1 MRSILE
7 VEESFEGKIAIH
19 LNTPLPLAW
28 HLLREIH
35 CFPFFFQPLKR
46 CLRCACFYELKTSH
60 YIMISLSSTFSVTWF
75 YVNKDN
81 CGWSAIEKC
90 YNSVLWKWKH
100 LLAFMDFGVLW
111 AVLGSWRALLG
122 PPLSPHPL
130 HARVYLGARWTSNS
144 PAERVV
150 LSSILWGDVHGDRMR
165 TPGWWASRTVVLK
178 GHGLTPDPQ
187 MPKWE
192 SSVEVYGVH
201 QQLGNLR
208 TAAILS
214 SLAPASLPS
223 QPVPT
228 SVPQLSP
235 FLVHFSG
242 NLGAS
247 GGQLGNCLHL
257 ELSMVPFKFLCVWSV
272 GMFFS

>member
-1 MRSILE
+1 
-7 VEESFEGKIAIH
+7 
-19 LNTPLPLAW
+19 
-28 HLLREIH
+28 
-35 CFPFFFQPLKR
+35 
-46 CLRCACFYELKTSH
+46 
-60 YIMISLSSTFSVTWF
+60 
-75 YVNKDN
+75 
-81 CGWSAIEKC
+81 
-90 YNSVLWKWKH
+90 
-100 LLAFMDFGVLW
+100 
-111 AVLGSWRALLG
+111 
-122 PPLSPHPL
+122 
-130 HARVYLGARWTSNS
+130 
-144 PAERVV
+144 
-150 LSSILWGDVHGDRMR
+150 MR

-208 TAAILS
+208 AAAILS

-247 GGQLGNCLHL
+247 GGQRGNCLHL
-257 ELSMVPFKFLCVWSV
+257 ELSLVPFKFLCVSSV
-272 GMFFS
+272 GMFFLNK